1 MWLPCS
7 SLPKSWGCL
16 LSSLLR
22 SWYVF
27 LALGLLTFV
36 FTAFVGTSPYPLS
49 SAVSLPH
56 NLLYSFGY
64 NLRQVGRDLVDRRQH
79 QTEIARLE
87 RHVAE
92 LDALAR
98 NLEIELENLRQIH
111 QVRDTQSPG
120 VVTTA
125 PVTGVDSSPIL
136 ARITIGAG
144 RADGVVRN
152 MPVTVPEGLVGI
164 VTDAGERSAS
174 VRLLTDPES
183 RIGVTVRGRGGQGIA
198 MGELGEVIRVA
209 NYVEA
214 EPVEVGDRVE
224 TSSRGGL
231 FPRGILVGRVTEVY
245 PPDPNS
251 LRVEFLVQPTV
262 DISKVLEVAL
272 IEPL

>member
-1 MWLPCS
+1 M
-7 SLPKSWGCL
+7 
-16 LSSLLR
+16 
-22 SWYVF
+22 F